1 MASAQGRETVSAPV
15 RVVPVQVVPVQVVPV
30 QVVPAKVAQV
40 RGEEGRGRVRAPAAP
55 VVAAA
60 RARAVLHVD

>member
-1 MASAQGRETVSAPV
+1 LAPVRGPETVSAPV
-15 RVVPVQVVPVQVVPV
+15 RVVSAPVVPV

-40 RGEEGRGRVRAPAAP
+40 LGEQARAPVWVLAAR
-55 VVAAA
+55 VLAAA